1 MLFHRGFIG
10 GLSFLCRVNIKSEGV
25 SYLAH
30 PLSITI
36 SEFFFMRIIILYRH
50 ALSSRRTRKLVLGV
64 LQVVRFAKNHNKKYK
79 KISIYAN
86 FIAIKMFF
94 CKKIFNNLQKRDFF
108 RIFVGGFCEKY
119 SSLVRIAIVH
129 INFIEAIV

>member
-1 MLFHRGFIG
+1 MIVCELYFCIG
-10 GLSFLCRVNIKSEGV
+10 TRHLRNAHANSIRCIASSKVCKKS
-25 SYLAH
+25 
-30 PLSITI
+30 
-36 SEFFFMRIIILYRH
+36 
-50 ALSSRRTRKLVLGV
+50 
-64 LQVVRFAKNHNKKYK
+64 QQKYK

-119 SSLVRIAIVH
+119 SSLVRIAIVT
-129 INFIEAIV
+129 